1 VNGAAPLTVYLPEID
16 RGAVALA
23 GGKGANLGD
32 LARAGFPVPN
42 GFVLTT
48 GAYALAAEAAG
59 VDPARPAEAAERLR
73 AAPMPDVIANAA
85 RKAYAALDAERVAVR
100 SSATAEDLPGASFAG
115 QQDSYLDV
123 SGEESLLDAI
133 RRCWASLWNERAV
146 AYRRSN
152 GVDDTRVSLAVV
164 VQEMVDASAAGVLF
178 TADPVTGQRRHA
190 AIDAVAGLGEELVA
204 GAVDPDHY
212 AVDIASHQVVQRPVA
227 GQGSVLSDQEVLT
240 LAEFGDRVERHFNAP
255 QDIEFALDQE
265 RHVWLVQ
272 SRPITTLYPLPED
285 APDPQKELRVYFSGS
300 VFQGYFEPITPMG
313 IQFFRLLSGA
323 VSGMFGF
330 SVDDPV
336 AGSQILKE
344 PGMRLY
350 IDVTPIVRDP
360 VGRRAFVTLTSM
372 GEARSSAVLVQLA
385 SDPRLSL
392 ARRSRF
398 RSVRAIAGALMRA
411 GVPRSA
417 LRVLRSPEA
426 TRARYVREI
435 EEFACIDLP
444 EDTTSEQRLDAFERL
459 ILTVTPR
466 MFPRMIGTIMPAMLS
481 FALAVRLLRGKA
493 RMDELQ
499 TITRGAAHNPT
510 TEMDLAL
517 WALCTDVRDDADS
530 REALIGRTPAE
541 LAAAY
546 RRGTLAPRLQ
556 SGLKSFLARYGFRSI
571 GEIDIGVERW
581 SENPEHILGAL
592 ANYLRLGD
600 DALAPD
606 AQFANGQ
613 REAEAMI
620 ASLLTRVHGPR
631 RAILRVV
638 LGRVRALIGDR
649 EAPKFHIIRLLATP
663 SRELLKPVGRDLV
676 ARGRLSDEDD
686 IFFLTLPEAR
696 RAAGG
701 EDMRELVAARRATYE
716 RERARRRIPRLLL
729 SDGTDAEAALVSVGE
744 GLRGSPASPG
754 VVSGTARV
762 IRSPAGARLEP
773 GEILVA
779 PSTDPGWTPLFLTAG
794 ALVMEMGGMM
804 SHGAV
809 VAREYGIPAVVGVA
823 GATEQI
829 TTGQRVTVDGSAG
842 TVLLEVG
849 PKEEEAQPVVSPIT
863 ELGVRVRTSSLRPW
877 SSNSVPGPN
886 PATAGPKEDRPT

>member
-1 VNGAAPLTVYLPEID
+1 VDGAAPLTVNLADID
-16 RGAVALA
+16 RSAVALA

-32 LARAGFPVPN
+32 LLQSGFPVPV

-48 GAYALAAEAAG
+48 RAYALAAEAAG

-73 AAPMPDVIANAA
+73 TSAVPDAIANAA
-85 RKAYAALDAERVAVR
+85 REAYAALHLGRVAVR

-115 QQDSYLDV
+115 QQDTYLDV
-123 SGEESLLDAI
+123 SGDKGLLDAI

-146 AYRRSN
+146 AYRHAN
-152 GVDDTRVSLAVV
+152 GVDDTGVGLAVV

-178 TADPVTGQRRHA
+178 TADAVTGRRRRA
-190 AIDAVAGLGEELVA
+190 AIDAVMGLGEKLVA

-212 AVDIASHQVVQRPVA
+212 AVEVRGHEIVQRPA
-227 GQGSVLSDQEVLT
+227 DGKAPVLSDDEVLT
-240 LAEFGDRVERHFNAP
+240 LAELGDRVERHFDAP
-255 QDIEFALDQE
+255 QDIEFALD
-265 RHVWLVQ
+265 RDRNIHIVQ

-285 APDPQKELRVYFSGS
+285 APDPERELRVYFSGN

-313 IQFFRLLSGA
+313 IQFFRILSGA
-323 VSGMFGF
+323 ISGMFGF
-330 SVDDPV
+330 PIDDPT
-336 AGSQILKE
+336 AGSRILKD

-360 VGRRAFVTLTSM
+360 VGRRAFVTMTSM

-385 SDPRLSL
+385 SDPRLTL
-392 ARRSRF
+392 TRRSRF
-398 RSVRAIAGALMRA
+398 RSVRAIAEALIRA
-411 GVPRSA
+411 GLPPAA
-417 LRVLRSPEA
+417 LRVVRSPDA
-426 TRARYVREI
+426 TRERYVREI
-435 EEFACIDLP
+435 EKVARVDLP
-444 EDTTSEQRLDAFERL
+444 ADATAQQCLDAFERL
-459 ILTVTPR
+459 ILTASPR
-466 MFPRMIGTIMPAMLS
+466 MFPRLMGTILPAMLS
-481 FALAVRLLRGKA
+481 FALAARLLRGKA

-499 TITRGAAHNPT
+499 TITRAAPHNPT

-517 WALCTDVRDDADS
+517 WALCTDVRADADS
-530 REALIGRTPAE
+530 REALLGRAPAE
-541 LAAAY
+541 LAAGY
-546 RRGTLAPRLQ
+546 RDGTLPAHLQ
-556 SGLKSFLARYGFRSI
+556 AGLNSFLSRYGFRSI
-571 GEIDIGVERW
+571 GEIDLGVERW

-592 ANYLRLGD
+592 ANYVRLGD

-606 AQFANGQ
+606 AQFAKG
-613 REAEAMI
+613 EKESAAMI

-631 RAILRVV
+631 RVILRRV
-638 LGRVRALIGDR
+638 LGRVRALIGMR
-649 EAPKFHIIRLLATP
+649 EAPKFHIIRLLVAP

-676 ARGRLSDEDD
+676 ARGLVADEDD

-701 EDMRELVAARRATYE
+701 EDMHELVAARRE
-716 RERARRRIPRLLL
+716 VFDRELARRHIPRLLL
-729 SDGTDAEAALVSVGE
+729 SDGTDAEAALVSAGE

-762 IRSPAGARLEP
+762 IRSPIGARLEP

-829 TTGQRVTVDGSAG
+829 ATGQRVTVDGSAG
-842 TVLLEVG
+842 TVVVQAEQKSEVV
-849 PKEEEAQPVVSPIT
+849 PV
-863 ELGVRVRTSSLRPW
+863 SS
-877 SSNSVPGPN
+877 G
-886 PATAGPKEDRPT
+886 

>member
-1 VNGAAPLTVYLPEID
+1 VDGEAPLTVNLADID
-16 RGAVALA
+16 RRAIALA

-32 LARAGFPVPN
+32 LLRAGFPVPD

-48 GAYALAAEAAG
+48 SAYALAAEAAG
-59 VDPARPAEAAERLR
+59 VDPARPAEAAQRLR
-73 AAPMPDVIANAA
+73 TSPVPDVIAHAV
-85 RKAYAALDAERVAVR
+85 RQAYLALDVGRVAVR

-115 QQDSYLDV
+115 QQDTYLDV
-123 SGEESLLDAI
+123 SGEDGVLDAI

-146 AYRRSN
+146 AYRHAN
-152 GVDDTRVSLAVV
+152 GVDDMAVSLAVV
-164 VQEMVDASAAGVLF
+164 VQKMVDAAAAGVLF
-178 TADPVTGQRRHA
+178 TADPVIGLRRRA
-190 AIDAVAGLGEELVA
+190 VIDAVAGLGEKLVS

-212 AVDIASHQVVQRPVA
+212 AADIASHEVVQRPAA
-227 GQGSVLSDQEVLT
+227 GNPSVLSDEEVLT
-240 LAEFGDRVERHFNAP
+240 LAEFGDRIERHFDAP
-255 QDIEFALDQE
+255 QDIEFALDGE
-265 RHVWLVQ
+265 RHVWIVQ

-285 APDPQKELRVYFSGS
+285 APDPARDLRVYFSGS

-313 IQFFRLLSGA
+313 LQFFRLLSGA
-323 VSGMFGF
+323 VSGLFGF
-330 SVDDPV
+330 PVKDPV
-336 AGSQILKE
+336 AGAGIVKE

-360 VGRRAFVTLTSM
+360 VGSRAFVTITSM
-372 GEARSSAVLVQLA
+372 GEARSSTVLVQLA
-385 SDPRLSL
+385 SDPRLRL
-392 ARRSRF
+392 AKRSRF
-398 RSVRAIAGALMRA
+398 RSVRTIGGALLHA
-411 GVPRSA
+411 GVPQAA
-417 LRVLRSPEA
+417 LRVMWSPQA
-426 TRARYVREI
+426 TPKRYVREI
-435 EEFACIDLP
+435 EEFARIELP
-444 EDTTSEQRLDAFERL
+444 PDATPEQRLDAFERL
-459 ILTVTPR
+459 ILEVAPR
-466 MFPRMIGTIMPAMLS
+466 MVPRMLGTIMPAMLS
-481 FALAVRLLRGKA
+481 FALAARLLRGKA

-499 TITRGAAHNPT
+499 TITRGAPYNPT

-517 WALCTDVRDDADS
+517 WALCTDVRADAGS
-530 REALIGRTPAE
+530 CEALLRRTPAE

-546 RRGTLAPRLQ
+546 RDGTLPPRLLA
-556 SGLKSFLARYGFRSI
+556 GLKSFLGRYGFRSI

-581 SENPEHILGAL
+581 SENPGHILGAL

-606 AQFANGQ
+606 AQFARGE

-631 RAILRVV
+631 RAILRMV
-638 LGRVRALIGDR
+638 LGRVRSLIGMR
-649 EAPKFHIIRLLATP
+649 EAPKFQIIRLLMTP
-663 SRELLKPVGRDLV
+663 SRELLKPVGRDLA
-676 ARGRLSDEDD
+676 ARGLVADEED

-701 EDMRELVAARRATYE
+701 EDMRQLVAARRAAFG
-716 RERARRRIPRLLL
+716 RERARRHIPRMLL

-829 TTGQRVTVDGSAG
+829 TTGSRVTVDGSAG
-842 TVLLEVG
+842 TVVVHAEQTQ
-849 PKEEEAQPVVSPIT
+849 EA
-863 ELGVRVRTSSLRPW
+863 EA
-877 SSNSVPGPN
+877 VPSG
-886 PATAGPKEDRPT
+886 

>member
-1 VNGAAPLTVYLPEID
+1 MDGAAPLTVDLADTD
-16 RGAVALA
+16 RGAVVLV

-32 LARAGFPVPN
+32 LAKAGFPVPN

-48 GAYALAAEAAG
+48 HAYALAADAAA

-73 AAPMPDVIANAA
+73 AAPMPEAIANAA
-85 RKAYAALDAERVAVR
+85 RKAYAALDGRVAVR

-123 SGEESLLDAI
+123 FGEENLLDAI

-146 AYRRSN
+146 AYRRAN
-152 GVDDTRVSLAVV
+152 GVDDTGVSLAVV

-190 AIDAVAGLGEELVA
+190 AIDAVAGLGEKLVA

-212 AVDIASHQVVQRPVA
+212 AVDIASREVIQRPAA
-227 GQGSVLSDQEVLT
+227 GRGSVLSDQEVLT

-285 APDPQKELRVYFSGS
+285 APDPQKELRVYFSGN

-330 SVDDPV
+330 PVDDPA
-336 AGSQILKE
+336 AGSHILKE
-344 PGMRLY
+344 AGMRLY

-435 EEFACIDLP
+435 EKFARIDLP
-444 EDTTSEQRLDAFERL
+444 EGATSEQRLDAFERL
-459 ILTVTPR
+459 ILTVSPR

-481 FALAVRLLRGKA
+481 FALAA
-493 RMDELQ
+493 RPARV
-499 TITRGAAHNPT
+499 TSARSRSSHVSICPKTR
-510 TEMDLAL
+510 
-517 WALCTDVRDDADS
+517 
-530 REALIGRTPAE
+530 
-541 LAAAY
+541 
-546 RRGTLAPRLQ
+546 PRNSA
-556 SGLKSFLARYGFRSI
+556 SGCC
-571 GEIDIGVERW
+571 V
-581 SENPEHILGAL
+581 
-592 ANYLRLGD
+592 
-600 DALAPD
+600 
-606 AQFANGQ
+606 
-613 REAEAMI
+613 
-620 ASLLTRVHGPR
+620 
-631 RAILRVV
+631 
-638 LGRVRALIGDR
+638 
-649 EAPKFHIIRLLATP
+649 
-663 SRELLKPVGRDLV
+663 
-676 ARGRLSDEDD
+676 
-686 IFFLTLPEAR
+686 AR
-696 RAAGG
+696 RAWTSC
-701 EDMRELVAARRATYE
+701 RPSLAARRTTQPPRWTWRSGPCAPMSAPMRTHG
-716 RERARRRIPRLLL
+716 RR
-729 SDGTDAEAALVSVGE
+729 
-744 GLRGSPASPG
+744 
-754 VVSGTARV
+754 
-762 IRSPAGARLEP
+762 
-773 GEILVA
+773 
-779 PSTDPGWTPLFLTAG
+779 
-794 ALVMEMGGMM
+794 
-804 SHGAV
+804 
-809 VAREYGIPAVVGVA
+809 
-823 GATEQI
+823 
-829 TTGQRVTVDGSAG
+829 
-842 TVLLEVG
+842 
-849 PKEEEAQPVVSPIT
+849 
-863 ELGVRVRTSSLRPW
+863 
-877 SSNSVPGPN
+877 
-886 PATAGPKEDRPT
+886 

>member
-1 VNGAAPLTVYLPEID
+1 VDGAAPLTVKLAEID
-16 RGAVALA
+16 RRGVALA
-23 GGKGANLGD
+23 GGKGANLGE
-32 LARAGFPVPN
+32 LVQAGFPVPD

-48 GAYALAAEAAG
+48 RAYALAAEAAG
-59 VDPARPAEAAERLR
+59 VDPGRPAEAAQRLR
-73 AAPMPDVIANAA
+73 TSPVPDAIARAV
-85 RKAYAALDAERVAVR
+85 RQAYRGLDVERVAVR

-115 QQDSYLDV
+115 QQDTYLDV
-123 SGEESLLDAI
+123 SGEDAVLDAI

-146 AYRRSN
+146 AYRYAN
-152 GVDDTRVSLAVV
+152 GVDDMTVSLAVV
-164 VQEMVDASAAGVLF
+164 VQKMVDAAAAGVLF
-178 TADPVTGQRRHA
+178 TADPVIGRRRRA
-190 AIDAVAGLGEELVA
+190 VIDAVAGLGEKLVY

-212 AVDIASHQVVQRPVA
+212 AAELASHEVVQRPA
-227 GQGSVLSDQEVLT
+227 GGNASVLSDEEVLT
-240 LAEFGDRVERHFNAP
+240 LAEFGARVERHFDAP
-255 QDIEFALDQE
+255 QDIEFALDGE
-265 RHVWLVQ
+265 RQVWIVQ

-285 APDPQKELRVYFSGS
+285 APDPARDLRVYFSGS
-300 VFQGYFEPITPMG
+300 VFQGYLEPITPMG
-313 IQFFRLLSGA
+313 LQCFRLLSGA
-323 VSGMFGF
+323 LSGMFGF
-330 SVDDPV
+330 PVKDPV
-336 AGSQILKE
+336 AGAGILKE

-350 IDVTPIVRDP
+350 IDVTAIVRDP

-372 GEARSSAVLVQLA
+372 GEARSSTVLVQLA
-385 SDPRLSL
+385 SDPRLPL
-392 ARRSRF
+392 AKRSRF
-398 RSVRAIAGALMRA
+398 RSVRTIGGALVHA
-411 GVPRSA
+411 GVPHAA
-417 LRVLRSPEA
+417 LRVMWSPQA
-426 TRARYVREI
+426 TPKRYVREI
-435 EEFACIDLP
+435 EGFARIELP
-444 EDTTSEQRLDAFERL
+444 PDATPEQRLEAFEHL
-459 ILTVTPR
+459 ILEVAPR
-466 MFPRMIGTIMPAMLS
+466 MFPRMLGTIMPAMLS
-481 FALAVRLLRGKA
+481 LALAARLLRGKA

-499 TITRGAAHNPT
+499 TITRGARHNPT

-517 WALCTDVRDDADS
+517 WALCTDVRADADS
-530 REALIGRTPAE
+530 REALLRRTPAD

-546 RRGTLAPRLQ
+546 RDGTLPARLLA
-556 SGLKSFLARYGFRSI
+556 GLNTFLARYGFRSI

-592 ANYLRLGD
+592 ANYIRLGD

-606 AQFANGQ
+606 AQFARGE
-613 REAEAMI
+613 REAETMI
-620 ASLLTRVHGPR
+620 ASLLTRVRGPR

-638 LGRVRALIGDR
+638 LGRVRSLIGMR
-649 EAPKFHIIRLLATP
+649 EAPKFHIIRLLMTP
-663 SRELLKPVGRDLV
+663 SRELLKPVGRDLAARSLV
-676 ARGRLSDEDD
+676 ADEDD

-701 EDMRELVAARRATYE
+701 EDLRELVAARRAAFD
-716 RERARRRIPRLLL
+716 RERARRHIPRVLL

-829 TTGQRVTVDGSAG
+829 TTGSRVTVDGSAG
-842 TVLLEVG
+842 TVVVHAEQK
-849 PKEEEAQPVVSPIT
+849 PEAQT
-863 ELGVRVRTSSLRPW
+863 
-877 SSNSVPGPN
+877 VPSG
-886 PATAGPKEDRPT
+886 

>member
-1 VNGAAPLTVYLPEID
+1 MEGAAPLTVSLAEID
-16 RGAVALA
+16 RYAVALA

-32 LARAGFPVPN
+32 LAQAGFPVPD
-42 GFVLTT
+42 GVVLTT
-48 GAYALAAEAAG
+48 RAYALAAEAAG
-59 VDPARPAEAAERLR
+59 VDPSRPADAAERLR
-73 AAPMPDVIANAA
+73 TSPVPEAIANAA
-85 RKAYAALDAERVAVR
+85 RDAYAALGSGRVAVR

-115 QQDSYLDV
+115 QQDTYLDV
-123 SGEESLLDAI
+123 SGKEGLLDAI

-146 AYRRSN
+146 AYRRAN
-152 GVDDTRVSLAVV
+152 GVDDTTVGLAVV

-178 TADPVTGQRRHA
+178 TADPVTGRRRRA
-190 AIDAVAGLGEELVA
+190 AIDAVAGLGERLVA
-204 GAVDPDHY
+204 GSVDPDHY
-212 AVDIASHQVVQRPVA
+212 AVDVDSRNVVQRPA
-227 GQGSVLSDQEVLT
+227 ARETSVLSDQEVLT
-240 LAEFGDRVERHFNAP
+240 LAELGDRVEGHFNAP
-255 QDIEFALDQE
+255 QDIEFALD
-265 RHVWLVQ
+265 RDRRVWLVQ

-285 APDPQKELRVYFSGS
+285 APDPRRDLRVYFSGS

-323 VSGMFGF
+323 LSGMFGF
-330 SVDDPV
+330 PVGDHV
-336 AGSQILKE
+336 AGSRILKE

-350 IDVTPIVRDP
+350 LDMTPIVRDP
-360 VGRRAFVTLTSM
+360 VGRRVFVTATSM

-398 RSVRAIAGALMRA
+398 RSVRAIAGALRRA
-411 GVPRSA
+411 GVPHVA
-417 LRVLRSPEA
+417 LRVMRAPDVAPE
-426 TRARYVREI
+426 RYVREV
-435 EEFACIDLP
+435 EELARVDLP
-444 EDTTSEQRLDAFERL
+444 ADPTAEQRLDAFERL
-459 ILTVTPR
+459 ILTASPPI
-466 MFPRMIGTIMPAMLS
+466 FPRLIGTIMPAMLS
-481 FALAVRLLRGKA
+481 FALAARLLRGKA
-493 RMDELQ
+493 RLDELQ
-499 TITRGAAHNPT
+499 TITRGAPHNPT

-517 WALCTDVRDDADS
+517 WALCADVRADADS
-530 REALIGRTPAE
+530 RDALLRRSPVE
-541 LAAAY
+541 LAGRY
-546 RRGTLAPRLQ
+546 RDGTLPARLQ
-556 SGLKSFLARYGFRSI
+556 AGLKSFLDRYGFRSI

-592 ANYLRLGD
+592 ANYIRLGD

-606 AQFANGQ
+606 AQFAKGA

-620 ASLLTRVHGPR
+620 GSLLTRVHGPR

-638 LGRVRALIGDR
+638 LGRVRALIGMR

-663 SRELLKPVGRDLV
+663 SRELLKPVGHEL
-676 ARGRLSDEDD
+676 AGRGLLAEEDD

-696 RAAGG
+696 RAARG
-701 EDMRELVAARRATYE
+701 EDMRELVTARRNAFD
-716 RERARRRIPRLLL
+716 REHARRHIPRLLL

-754 VVSGTARV
+754 IVSGAARV
-762 IRSPAGARLEP
+762 IRSPAGAKLEP

-829 TTGQRVTVDGSAG
+829 TTGQRITVDGSAG
-842 TVLLEVG
+842 TVALEAESVA
-849 PKEEEAQPVVSPIT
+849 EAETVKT
-863 ELGVRVRTSSLRPW
+863 G
-877 SSNSVPGPN
+877 
-886 PATAGPKEDRPT
+886 

>member
-1 VNGAAPLTVYLPEID
+1 MDGPAPLTINLADID
-16 RGAVALA
+16 RRAVALA

-32 LARAGFPVPN
+32 LLQAGFPVPD

-48 GAYALAAEAAG
+48 RGYALAAEAAG
-59 VDPARPAEAAERLR
+59 VDPARPAEAAQRLR
-73 AAPMPDVIANAA
+73 TSPVPGAIALAV
-85 RKAYAALDAERVAVR
+85 RQAYLALDVGRVAVR
-100 SSATAEDLPGASFAG
+100 SSANAEDLPGASFAG

-123 SGEESLLDAI
+123 SGENDLLDAI

-146 AYRRSN
+146 AYRHAN
-152 GVDDTRVSLAVV
+152 GVDDTTVSLAVV

-178 TADPVTGQRRHA
+178 TADPVTGRRRCA
-190 AIDAVAGLGEELVA
+190 AIDAVAGLGEKLVS

-212 AVDIASHQVVQRPVA
+212 AADIASHEVVQRPAA
-227 GQGSVLSDQEVLT
+227 GNASVLSDEEVLT
-240 LAEFGDRVERHFNAP
+240 LAEFGDRVERHFDAP
-255 QDIEFALDQE
+255 QDIEFALDGE
-265 RHVWLVQ
+265 RRVWIVQ
-272 SRPITTLYPLPED
+272 SRPITTLYPVPED
-285 APDPQKELRVYFSGS
+285 APDPARDLRVYFSGS

-313 IQFFRLLSGA
+313 LQFFRLLSGA
-323 VSGMFGF
+323 LSGMFGF
-330 SVDDPV
+330 PVKDPV
-336 AGSQILKE
+336 AGAGILKE

-360 VGRRAFVTLTSM
+360 VGRRAFVTITSM
-372 GEARSSAVLVQLA
+372 GEARSSTVLVQLA
-385 SDPRLSL
+385 SDPRLPL
-392 ARRSRF
+392 AKRSRF
-398 RSVRAIAGALMRA
+398 RSVRTIGGALVHA
-411 GVPRSA
+411 GVPHAA
-417 LRVLRSPEA
+417 LRVMRSPQA
-426 TRARYVREI
+426 TPKRYVREI
-435 EEFACIDLP
+435 EEFARIELP
-444 EDTTSEQRLDAFERL
+444 PDATPEQRLDAFERL
-459 ILTVTPR
+459 ILEAAPR
-466 MFPRMIGTIMPAMLS
+466 MFPRMLGTIMPAMLS
-481 FALAVRLLRGKA
+481 LALAARLLRGKA

-499 TITRGAAHNPT
+499 TITRGARHNPT

-517 WALCTDVRDDADS
+517 WALCTDVRADADS
-530 REALIGRTPAE
+530 REALLRRTPAD

-546 RRGTLAPRLQ
+546 RDGTLPAPLLA
-556 SGLKSFLARYGFRSI
+556 GLKSFLARYGFRSI

-592 ANYLRLGD
+592 ANYLRLGGE
-600 DALAPD
+600 ALAPD
-606 AQFANGQ
+606 AQFGRGE

-638 LGRVRALIGDR
+638 LGRVRSLIGMR
-649 EAPKFHIIRLLATP
+649 EAPKFHIIRLLMTP
-663 SRELLKPVGRDLV
+663 SRELLKPLGRDLA
-676 ARGRLSDEDD
+676 ARGLVAHEDD

-701 EDMRELVAARRATYE
+701 EDMRELVAARRAAFD
-716 RERARRRIPRLLL
+716 RERARRHIPRILL

-829 TTGQRVTVDGSAG
+829 TTGIRVTVDGSAG
-842 TVLLEVG
+842 TVVVHAEQ
-849 PKEEEAQPVVSPIT
+849 KREAHT
-863 ELGVRVRTSSLRPW
+863 
-877 SSNSVPGPN
+877 VPSG
-886 PATAGPKEDRPT
+886 

>member
-1 VNGAAPLTVYLPEID
+1 VDGTAPLTVSLAEID

-32 LARAGFPVPN
+32 LVQAGFPVPD

-48 GAYALAAEAAG
+48 RAYGLAAEAAG
-59 VDPARPAEAAERLR
+59 VDAARPAEAGERLR
-73 AAPMPDVIANAA
+73 TSPVPDVIANAA
-85 RKAYAALDAERVAVR
+85 RKAYDALGSGRVAVR

-115 QQDSYLDV
+115 QQDTFLDV
-123 SGEESLLDAI
+123 SGEEGLLDAI

-146 AYRRSN
+146 AYRHAN
-152 GVDDTRVSLAVV
+152 GVDDTKVSLAVV

-178 TADPVTGQRRHA
+178 TADPLTGRRRHA
-190 AIDAVAGLGEELVA
+190 AIDAVAGLGEKLVA

-212 AVDIASHQVVQRPVA
+212 AVDVASHEIVQRPAA
-227 GQGSVLSDQEVLT
+227 GKTSVLSDQEVLT

-265 RHVWLVQ
+265 RHVRLVQ

-285 APDPQKELRVYFSGS
+285 APDPEQELRVYFSGN

-323 VSGMFGF
+323 LSGMFGF
-330 SVDDPV
+330 PVDDPV
-336 AGSQILKE
+336 AGSGILKD

-350 IDVTPIVRDP
+350 VDVTPIVRDP
-360 VGRRAFVTLTSM
+360 VGRRVFMTLTSM
-372 GEARSSAVLVQLA
+372 GEARSSTVLVQLA
-385 SDPRLSL
+385 SDPRLPL

-398 RSVRAIAGALMRA
+398 HSVRAIGGAMIRA
-411 GVPRSA
+411 GVPHA
-417 LRVLRSPEA
+417 AFRVIRSPNRTPE
-426 TRARYVREI
+426 RYVREI
-435 EEFACIDLP
+435 EEFARIDLP
-444 EDTTSEQRLDAFERL
+444 SDATPAQRLDAFERL
-459 ILTVTPR
+459 ILSVVPR
-466 MFPRMIGTIMPAMLS
+466 MFPRMIGTILPAMLS
-481 FALAVRLLRGKA
+481 FALAARLLRGRA

-499 TITRGAAHNPT
+499 IITRGAPHNPT
-510 TEMDLAL
+510 TEMDLEL
-517 WALCTDVRDDADS
+517 WALCADVRADADS
-530 REALIGRTPAE
+530 LKALLGRTPAE
-541 LAAAY
+541 LAAGY
-546 RRGTLAPRLQ
+546 RDGALPPRLQ
-556 SGLKSFLARYGFRSI
+556 AGLKSFLARYGFRSV

-606 AQFANGQ
+606 AQFAKGE

-620 ASLLTRVHGPR
+620 ASLLGRVHGPR

-638 LGRVRALIGDR
+638 LGRVRALIGMR
-649 EAPKFHIIRLLATP
+649 EAPKFQIIRLLATP
-663 SRELLKPVGRDLV
+663 SRELLKPVGHELV
-676 ARGRLSDEDD
+676 TRGLLADEDD

-701 EDMRELVAARRATYE
+701 EDMRELVAARRDAFDHE
-716 RERARRRIPRLLL
+716 HARRHIPRLLL
-729 SDGTDAEAALVSVGE
+729 SDGTDAEAALVSVSE

-842 TVLLEVG
+842 TVVVEAQ
-849 PKEEEAQPVVSPIT
+849 PIDEAQPVPSAP
-863 ELGVRVRTSSLRPW
+863 
-877 SSNSVPGPN
+877 
-886 PATAGPKEDRPT
+886 

>member
-1 VNGAAPLTVYLPEID
+1 MRAFTPRVRLSDCPVEARIKGCYRRESQSVREASSLAVVDGAAPLTVYLADTD
-16 RGAVALA
+16 RGAVALV
-23 GGKGANLGD
+23 GGKGANLGE

-48 GAYALAAEAAG
+48 RAYALAAEAAG

-73 AAPMPDVIANAA
+73 AAPMPEAIANAA

-115 QQDSYLDV
+115 QQDTYLDV

-146 AYRRSN
+146 AYRHAY
-152 GVDDTRVSLAVV
+152 GVDDTRVTLAVV

-178 TADPVTGQRRHA
+178 TADPVTGRRRRA
-190 AIDAVAGLGEELVA
+190 AIDAVAGLGDKLVA

-212 AVDIASHQVVQRPVA
+212 AVDIASRAVVQRPGA

-240 LAEFGDRVERHFNAP
+240 LAELGDRVERHCNAP

-285 APDPQKELRVYFSGS
+285 APDPKQELRVYFSGN

-330 SVDDPV
+330 PVDDPA
-336 AGSQILKE
+336 AGSEILKD

-360 VGRRAFVTLTSM
+360 VGRRAFVALTSM

-398 RSVRAIAGALMRA
+398 RSVRAIAGSLMRA
-411 GVPRSA
+411 GGPHSA
-417 LRVLRSPEA
+417 LRVVRSPHV
-426 TRARYVREI
+426 TRARYVREL
-435 EEFACIDLP
+435 EEFARIELP
-444 EDTTSEQRLDAFERL
+444 EDATSEQRLDAFERL

-499 TITRGAAHNPT
+499 TITRGAPHNPT

-517 WALCTDVRDDADS
+517 WALGTDVRADADS
-530 REALIGRTPAE
+530 REAVIRRTPAE

-546 RRGTLAPRLQ
+546 GRGTLPPRLQ
-556 SGLKSFLARYGFRSI
+556 AGLKAFLARYGFRSI

-592 ANYLRLGD
+592 ANYVRLGD
-600 DALAPD
+600 GALAPD
-606 AQFANGQ
+606 AQFAKGG

-620 ASLLTRVHGPR
+620 ASLLSRVHGPR
-631 RAILRVV
+631 RLVLRF
-638 LGRVRALIGDR
+638 LLRRVRALIGSR
-649 EAPKFHIIRLLATP
+649 EAPKFHIIRLVATP
-663 SRELLKPVGRDLV
+663 ARELLKPVGEELA
-676 ARGRLSDEDD
+676 ARGRL
-686 IFFLTLPEAR
+686 AR
-696 RAAGG
+696 RERHLLLDPAGG
-701 EDMRELVAARRATYE
+701 AA
-716 RERARRRIPRLLL
+716 
-729 SDGTDAEAALVSVGE
+729 S
-744 GLRGSPASPG
+744 
-754 VVSGTARV
+754 
-762 IRSPAGARLEP
+762 
-773 GEILVA
+773 
-779 PSTDPGWTPLFLTAG
+779 
-794 ALVMEMGGMM
+794 
-804 SHGAV
+804 
-809 VAREYGIPAVVGVA
+809 
-823 GATEQI
+823 
-829 TTGQRVTVDGSAG
+829 
-842 TVLLEVG
+842 
-849 PKEEEAQPVVSPIT
+849 
-863 ELGVRVRTSSLRPW
+863 
-877 SSNSVPGPN
+877 
-886 PATAGPKEDRPT
+886 

>member
-1 VNGAAPLTVYLPEID
+1 VDGKAPLTVSLAEID

-32 LARAGFPVPN
+32 LVQAGFPVPD

-48 GAYALAAEAAG
+48 RAYALAAEAAG
-59 VDPARPAEAAERLR
+59 VDAARPADAAERLR
-73 AAPMPDVIANAA
+73 TSPVPDVIADAA
-85 RKAYAALDAERVAVR
+85 RKAYAALGSGRVAVR

-115 QQDSYLDV
+115 QQDTVLDV
-123 SGEESLLDAI
+123 SGEEGLLDAI

-146 AYRRSN
+146 AYRHAN
-152 GVDDTRVSLAVV
+152 GVDDSSVSLAVV

-178 TADPVTGQRRHA
+178 TADPVTGRRRHA
-190 AIDAVAGLGEELVA
+190 AIDAVAGLGEKLVA
-204 GAVDPDHY
+204 GAIDPDHY
-212 AVDIASHQVVQRPVA
+212 AVDVAGREVVQRPA
-227 GQGSVLSDQEVLT
+227 PGKTSVLSDQEVLS

-265 RHVWLVQ
+265 RHVRLVQ

-285 APDPQKELRVYFSGS
+285 APDPERELRVYFSGN

-323 VSGMFGF
+323 LSGMFGF
-330 SVDDPV
+330 PVKDPA

-350 IDVTPIVRDP
+350 LDVTRIVRDP
-360 VGRRAFVTLTSM
+360 VGRRAFVTMTSM

-411 GVPRSA
+411 GLPHTA
-417 LRVLRSPEA
+417 LRVIRSPDKTPE
-426 TRARYVREI
+426 RYIREL
-435 EEFACIDLP
+435 EEFARIDLP
-444 EDTTSEQRLDAFERL
+444 ADATAEQRLDAFERL
-459 ILTVTPR
+459 ILSVSPR
-466 MFPRMIGTIMPAMLS
+466 MFPRLIGTILPAMLS
-481 FALAVRLLRGKA
+481 FALAARLLRGKA

-499 TITRGAAHNPT
+499 TITRGAPHNPT
-510 TEMDLAL
+510 TEMDLEL
-517 WALCTDVRDDADS
+517 WALCTEVRADADS
-530 REALIGRTPAE
+530 RKALLGRTPAE
-541 LAAAY
+541 LAAGY
-546 RRGTLAPRLQ
+546 RDGTLPPRLQ
-556 SGLKSFLARYGFRSI
+556 AGLKSFLARYGFRSI

-606 AQFANGQ
+606 AQFAKGE
-613 REAEAMI
+613 READAMI

-638 LGRVRALIGDR
+638 LRRVRALIGMR

-676 ARGRLSDEDD
+676 TRGLLADEDD
-686 IFFLTLPEAR
+686 IFFLTLAEAR

-701 EDMRELVAARRATYE
+701 EDMRELVAARRDAFD
-716 RERARRRIPRLLL
+716 REHARRHIPRLLL
-729 SDGTDAEAALVSVGE
+729 SDGTDAEAALVSVSE

-762 IRSPAGARLEP
+762 IRSPSGARLEP

-842 TVLLEVG
+842 TVVLEAE
-849 PKEEEAQPVVSPIT
+849 PIEEAQPVPSGQRPSPSG
-863 ELGVRVRTSSLRPW
+863 L
-877 SSNSVPGPN
+877 
-886 PATAGPKEDRPT
+886 

>member
-1 VNGAAPLTVYLPEID
+1 MDGAAPLTVDLAEVD
-16 RGAVALA
+16 RNAVALV

-32 LARAGFPVPN
+32 LARAGFPLPN

-48 GAYALAAEAAG
+48 RAYALAAEAAG
-59 VDPARPAEAAERLR
+59 VDPARPSEAAERLR
-73 AAPMPDVIANAA
+73 AGPMPDVIANAA

-123 SGEESLLDAI
+123 SGEEGLLDAI

-146 AYRRSN
+146 AYRHAN
-152 GVDDTRVSLAVV
+152 GVDNTGVSLAVV
-164 VQEMVDASAAGVLF
+164 VQKMVDASAAGVLF
-178 TADPVTGQRRHA
+178 TADPVTGRRRRA
-190 AIDAVAGLGEELVA
+190 AIDAVAGLGDKLVA

-212 AVDIASHQVVQRPVA
+212 AVEIASHEVVQSPA
-227 GQGSVLSDQEVLT
+227 GGQGSVLSDQEVLT

-285 APDPQKELRVYFSGS
+285 APDPERELRVYFSGS

-323 VSGMFGF
+323 LSGMFGLP
-330 SVDDPV
+330 VDDPV

-350 IDVTPIVRDP
+350 VDVTPIVRDP

-398 RSVRAIAGALMRA
+398 RSVRAIAGAMMRT
-411 GVPRSA
+411 GVPHSA
-417 LRVLRSPEA
+417 LRVLWSPEA
-426 TRARYVREI
+426 ARARYVREI
-435 EEFACIDLP
+435 EEFARIDLP
-444 EDTTSEQRLDAFERL
+444 EDATSEQRLDAFERL

-466 MFPRMIGTIMPAMLS
+466 MFPRMLGTIMPAMLS

-499 TITRGAAHNPT
+499 TITRGAPHNPT

-517 WALCTDVRDDADS
+517 WALCTDVRADADS
-530 REALIGRTPAE
+530 REELIRRTPAE

-546 RRGTLAPRLQ
+546 RRSTLPPRLQ
-556 SGLKSFLARYGFRSI
+556 SGLESFLARYGFRSI

-606 AQFANGQ
+606 AQFAKGQ
-613 REAEAMI
+613 LGAEAMI
-620 ASLLTRVHGPR
+620 ASLLIRVHGPR

-663 SRELLKPVGRDLV
+663 SRELLKPVGRELV

-686 IFFLTLPEAR
+686 IFFLSLPEAR

-701 EDMRELVAARRATYE
+701 EDMRKLVAARRAAFD

-794 ALVMEMGGMM
+794 GLVMEMGGMM

-823 GATEQI
+823 GAPEQI
-829 TTGQRVTVDGSAG
+829 TTGQRVTVDGSSG
-842 TVLLEVG
+842 TVVLEVG
-849 PKEEEAQPVVSPIT
+849 PKGEAQPVLTPIT
-863 ELGVRVRTSSLRPW
+863 ELGVSPQPEPRANLAD
-877 SSNSVPGPN
+877 G
-886 PATAGPKEDRPT
+886 

>member
-1 VNGAAPLTVYLPEID
+1 MDGTAPLTVSLAEID

-32 LARAGFPVPN
+32 LVQAGFPVPD

-48 GAYALAAEAAG
+48 RAYGLAAEAAG
-59 VDPARPAEAAERLR
+59 VDAARPAEAGERLR
-73 AAPMPDVIANAA
+73 TSPVPDVIANAA
-85 RKAYAALDAERVAVR
+85 RKAYDALGSGRVAVR

-115 QQDSYLDV
+115 QQDTFLDV
-123 SGEESLLDAI
+123 SGEEGLLDAI

-146 AYRRSN
+146 AYRHAN
-152 GVDDTRVSLAVV
+152 GVDDTKVSLAVV

-178 TADPVTGQRRHA
+178 TADPLTGRRRHA
-190 AIDAVAGLGEELVA
+190 AIDAVAGLGEKLVA

-212 AVDIASHQVVQRPVA
+212 AVDVASHEIVQRPAA
-227 GQGSVLSDQEVLT
+227 GKTSVLSDQEVLT

-265 RHVWLVQ
+265 RHVRLVQ

-285 APDPQKELRVYFSGS
+285 APDPEQELRVYFSGN

-323 VSGMFGF
+323 LSGMFGF
-330 SVDDPV
+330 PVKDPV
-336 AGSQILKE
+336 AGSRILKD

-350 IDVTPIVRDP
+350 VDVTPIVRDP
-360 VGRRAFVTLTSM
+360 VGRRVFMTLTSM
-372 GEARSSAVLVQLA
+372 GEARSSTVLVQLA
-385 SDPRLSL
+385 SDPRLPL

-398 RSVRAIAGALMRA
+398 HSVRAIGGAMIRA
-411 GVPRSA
+411 GVPHA
-417 LRVLRSPEA
+417 AFRVIRSPNRTPE
-426 TRARYVREI
+426 RYVREI
-435 EEFACIDLP
+435 EEFARIDLP
-444 EDTTSEQRLDAFERL
+444 SDATPAQRLDAFERL
-459 ILTVTPR
+459 ILSVVPR
-466 MFPRMIGTIMPAMLS
+466 MFPRMIGTILPAMLS
-481 FALAVRLLRGKA
+481 FALAARLLRGRA

-499 TITRGAAHNPT
+499 IITRGAPHNPT
-510 TEMDLAL
+510 TEMDLEL
-517 WALCTDVRDDADS
+517 WALCADVRADADS
-530 REALIGRTPAE
+530 LKALLGRTPAE
-541 LAAAY
+541 LAAGY
-546 RRGTLAPRLQ
+546 RDGALPPRLQ
-556 SGLKSFLARYGFRSI
+556 AGLKSFLARYGFRSV

-606 AQFANGQ
+606 AQFAKGE

-620 ASLLTRVHGPR
+620 ASLLGRVHGPR

-638 LGRVRALIGDR
+638 LGRVRALIGMR
-649 EAPKFHIIRLLATP
+649 EAPKFQIIRLLATP
-663 SRELLKPVGRDLV
+663 SRELLKPVGHELV
-676 ARGRLSDEDD
+676 TRGLLADEDD

-701 EDMRELVAARRATYE
+701 EDMRELVAARRDAFDHE
-716 RERARRRIPRLLL
+716 HARRHIPRLLL
-729 SDGTDAEAALVSVGE
+729 SDGTDAEAALVSVSE

-842 TVLLEVG
+842 TVVVEAQ
-849 PKEEEAQPVVSPIT
+849 PIDEAQPVPSAP
-863 ELGVRVRTSSLRPW
+863 
-877 SSNSVPGPN
+877 
-886 PATAGPKEDRPT
+886 